1 MAVPDFVVELRRHVG
16 TVPLWLIGCT
26 AVVLR
31 PGAPDPEMLIVKRA
45 DNGAWTPITGVVDPG
60 EHPMVAAV
68 RETMEEA
75 AITTRVQRLAQV
87 GVTGMVRHPNGDRTQ
102 YLDLTFRC
110 EYVSGEPFPA
120 DGENSVAR
128 WISTAALGSLVPPIS
143 RHMLMRIDAALS
155 GEREPRLVTV
165 ESD

>member
-1 MAVPDFVVELRRHVG
+1 MAIPDFVAELRRHVG
-16 TVPLWLIGCT
+16 NFPLWLIGCT

-31 PGAPDPEMLIVKRA
+31 PGTPDLQLLIVKRA

-60 EHPMVAAV
+60 EHPMDAAV

-75 AITTRVQRLAQV
+75 AITARVVRLAQV
-87 GVTGMVRHPNGDRTQ
+87 GVTGMVSYPNGDRSQ

-110 EYVSGEPFPA
+110 EYVSGDPYPA
-120 DGENSVAR
+120 DGENCLVR
-128 WISTAALGSLVPPIS
+128 WLPITELGSLVPPMS
-143 RHMLMRIDAALS
+143 RHMLLRIGAALS
-155 GEREPRLVTV
+155 DEPHPRLVTM